1 MSVKPTPSGIPQ
13 RVFLFSGHRIDAAGR
28 TPPRLPLTL
37 VNKAAAAIA
46 AKLNA
51 LDAEP
56 DDLALTQGANGG
68 DVLFAEACLARRV
81 PLRFQQPFD
90 EATFIE
96 ASVRGDPNLPE
107 DWVARYRKIR
117 PQLVEPP
124 LAAPTVLGALP
135 DGGDPYERCNRWL
148 LDSALAW
155 GAERLHFIC
164 LWNGDSS
171 EAAGGTADMVAQV
184 THRGG
189 TIHWLDTRNL

>member
-1 MSVKPTPSGIPQ
+1 MSVTPTPTRIPQ
-13 RVFLFSGHRIDAAGR
+13 RVFLFSGHCVDAAGR
-28 TPPRLPLTL
+28 TPPRFPLTL
-37 VNKAAAAIA
+37 VDKAAAGIA
-46 AKLNA
+46 AKLDA
-51 LDAEP
+51 LGAGP

-68 DVLFAEACLARRV
+68 DLLFAEACLARRV
-81 PLRFQQPFD
+81 PLRFLQPFD

-96 ASVRGDPNLPE
+96 ASVRGDPKLPE

-117 PQLVEPP
+117 AQLIDPP
-124 LAAPTVLGALP
+124 LAAPTSLGPLP

-164 LWNGDSS
+164 LWNGDSG
-171 EAAGGTADMVAQV
+171 EAAGGTADMVAEV
-184 THRGG
+184 TRRGG